1 MCADK
6 SKIQNILD
14 GIFILSPGSCPR
26 GGTLGHKGCPRGQ
39 NFIFSNMVMWHIK
52 STGMTSIT
60 ECKSKFNPRVKLV
73 TLGRG
78 QKVNYN

>member
-1 MCADK
+1 M
-6 SKIQNILD
+6 
-14 GIFILSPGSCPR
+14 
-26 GGTLGHKGCPRGQ
+26 GHKGCPRGQ
-39 NFIFSNMVMWHIK
+39 NFIFSNMVMWHIQ

-78 QKVNYN
+78 QKVNYNYILATVSISMILYQLCDCVLTKK